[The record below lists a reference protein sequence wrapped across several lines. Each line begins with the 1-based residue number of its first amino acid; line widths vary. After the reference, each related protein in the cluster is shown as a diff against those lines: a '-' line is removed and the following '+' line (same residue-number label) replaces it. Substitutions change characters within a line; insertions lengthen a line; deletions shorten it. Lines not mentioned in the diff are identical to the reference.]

1 MIHRTLATALAVAF
15 AALAA
20 PAQAAI
26 SVTLER
32 DASGLFDSFE
42 YFQDFDTLASANGS
56 SNVAWSNDATIDG
69 WSLFNSAK
77 VAKTFYRAGNGSD
90 AGGYFYSYG
99 QNGDS
104 DRALGALGSGGAY
117 WGSPASSALSG
128 YAAAA
133 FRNDSGA
140 TIEGVSVFWD
150 AEQWRVGE
158 SNQGSDTLDF
168 RYGFGDSFASVGTWI
183 NPGSAFKYNSTV
195 TNAASTAG
203 FATDGNANAV
213 LRGGD
218 IALEWEAGQTLW
230 ITWIDYNSAGFDH
243 GLAIDN
249 VSLSVAIP
257 AVPEP
262 ASIALLAAGLGIVGA
277 AARRKRA

>member
-56 SNVAWSNDATIDG
+56 SNVAWSNDATIGG
-69 WSLFNSAK
+69 WSLFDSAK

-104 DRALGALGSGGAY
+104 DRARLD
-117 WGSPASSALSG
+117 
-128 YAAAA
+128 
-133 FRNDSGA
+133 RKVDR
-140 TIEGVSVFWD
+140 SVPK
-150 AEQWRVGE
+150 ARA
-158 SNQGSDTLDF
+158 DT
-168 RYGFGDSFASVGTWI
+168 
-183 NPGSAFKYNSTV
+183 P
-195 TNAASTAG
+195 
-203 FATDGNANAV
+203 
-213 LRGGD
+213 LR
-218 IALEWEAGQTLW
+218 
-230 ITWIDYNSAGFDH
+230 
-243 GLAIDN
+243 LAC
-249 VSLSVAIP
+249 
-257 AVPEP
+257 
-262 ASIALLAAGLGIVGA
+262 
-277 AARRKRA
+277 AARRASRQRYRHLRAVRRAA

>member
-1 MIHRTLATALAVAF
+1 MIIRTFALALT

-20 PAQAAI
+20 PAHAAL

-32 DASGLFDSFE
+32 DAWGQFDSYE
-42 YFQDFDTLASANGS
+42 YQQTFDTLASANGNT
-56 SNVAWSNDATIDG
+56 NVAWANDSTLAG
-69 WSLFNSAK
+69 WSLFNALK
-77 VAKTFYRAGNGSD
+77 NPITYYRASAGAD
-90 AGGYFYSYG
+90 AGGYVYSYG
-99 QNGDS
+99 ANGNS

-117 WGSPASSALSG
+117 WGSPASNALSA
-128 YAAAA
+128 YMAVS
-133 FRNDSGA
+133 FRNDA
-140 TIEGVSVFWD
+140 DRTIEGVGVYWD

-158 SNQGSDTLDF
+158 SNATTDTLDF
-168 RYGFGDSFASVGTWI
+168 RYGFGDTFGAVTTWI
-183 NPGSAFKYNSTV
+183 NPGVSFKYNSPV
-195 TNAASTAG
+195 ANAGTAG
-203 FATDGNANAV
+203 YGTDGNANAV
-213 LRGGD
+213 QLGGD
-218 IALEWEAGQTLW
+218 IALEWQAGQTLW

-262 ASIALLAAGLGIVGA
+262 ASIALLAAGLGVIGV